1 MNQILENSI
10 KKFENSKIIKRILI
24 YTLTCILVM
33 SVISLFVFN
42 VLQVGNLGRI
52 FFLFLSLVAII
63 LGITIIVLGFKAII
77 NKVKY
82 NFLICI
88 IAFFIGLSIIV
99 TAGFSAIMT
108 FVSFMINR

>member
-10 KKFENSKIIKRILI
+10 KKFENSKIIKRILV
-24 YTLTCILVM
+24 YTLICIFLM

-42 VLQVGNLGRI
+42 VIQVGNPGRI

-63 LGITIIVLGFKAII
+63 LGIAIIVLGFKAII
-77 NKVKY
+77 NKMQY
-82 NFLICI
+82 NLLISF
-88 IAFFIGLSIIV
+88 IAFFIGLTVIV
-99 TAGFSAIMT
+99 TAGYSAIMT